1 MLILIVVIIGEPV
14 LAQDEYLSIRSIRAK
29 KLAADWQGEIVS
41 LTLMNGETVRGEF
54 VHADYYTFSLMNSER
69 INDFAIDDIISVTL
83 KPGLAEGLLVVV
95 GALIGGFFG
104 TAVVDLT
111 IDDPER
117 VVTISAGVVGVA
129 AGGLFGYRNFFQKIV
144 IHLDE

>member
-1 MLILIVVIIGEPV
+1 MNFLVTQGMLLEKVLQQGIL
-14 LAQDEYLSIRSIRAK
+14 
-29 KLAADWQGEIVS
+29 
-41 LTLMNGETVRGEF
+41 
-54 VHADYYTFSLMNSER
+54 
-69 INDFAIDDIISVTL
+69 
-83 KPGLAEGLLVVV
+83 
-95 GALIGGFFG
+95 ALIGGFFG

-117 VVTISAGVVGVA
+117 VGTISAGVVGVA